1 MPDTNSEETMRKLI
15 AKSSSIGLLTVLITA
30 AGVSAAAAS
39 EDMVRAKVPFAFVA
53 GGSQLPAGDYLV
65 KTLGDD
71 PAVLAITNA
80 DDSSSVVE
88 LTIAASSDLPPA
100 EPGLVFEKLDGQYFL
115 SRILLGDGNEREIV
129 LTHARIE
136 HEADAAASK

>member
-1 MPDTNSEETMRKLI
+1 MQRMPDTNSEETMRKLI
-15 AKSSSIGLLTVLITA
+15 TKSSSIGLLTVLITA

-39 EDMVRAKVPFAFVA
+39 EDMVRAKVPFAFFA

-80 DDSSSVVE
+80 DGSSSVVE
-88 LTIAASSDLPPA
+88 LTISASSDVPSA
-100 EPGLVFEKLDGQYFL
+100 EPGLVFEKLDG
-115 SRILLGDGNEREIV
+115 
-129 LTHARIE
+129 
-136 HEADAAASK
+136 